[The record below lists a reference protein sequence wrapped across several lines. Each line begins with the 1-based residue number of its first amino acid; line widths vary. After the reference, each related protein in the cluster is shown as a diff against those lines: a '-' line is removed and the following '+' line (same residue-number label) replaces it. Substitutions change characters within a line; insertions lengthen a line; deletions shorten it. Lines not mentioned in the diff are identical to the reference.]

1 MTCCSHPQK
10 SQLRGSV
17 VSCWRGMVPLETL
30 TWITWLVPHW
40 PQNMCLISLIFEF
53 GTQLCSTQSLLRH
66 RASLYQA
73 VPQRRQCKDF
83 SSRPRVREAPP
94 KDQWPWSR
102 TELLLEGLGPETPAI
117 TLFISF
123 HPFSLSVI
131 LCISATCSATSSKS
145 GKVQP

>member
-1 MTCCSHPQK
+1 MIHCSQTGEFGDLLFPSSEKSITRFCCVMLAGGGP
-10 SQLRGSV
+10 LRDSYLDYLV
-17 VSCWRGMVPLETL
+17 M
-30 TWITWLVPHW
+30 LVPHW

-73 VPQRRQCKDF
+73 VPQSRQCKDF
-83 SSRPRVREAPP
+83 SSRPRVREDPP

-117 TLFISF
+117 TLFI
-123 HPFSLSVI
+123 PFL
-131 LCISATCSATSSKS
+131 
-145 GKVQP
+145 